1 MSFLTK
7 LFKRRTV
14 PQTTKP
20 VDRSIPANGSGDKLP
35 GVQGAAQ
42 GKQKPNGKHS
52 SGIF

>member
-1 MSFLTK
+1 MSFLSK
-7 LFKRRTV
+7 LFKRRPV

-35 GVQGAAQ
+35 GMQGAAQ

-52 SGIF
+52 SGLF